1 MLSLGQRRML
11 GIDLHCTASRLA
23 FAACCPWPFVTGCLV
38 PAGGHWFP
46 PQRTGHP
53 RKKLTCLLA
62 GCPGSSALNPKMFL
76 SLILAQAGMW
86 LPRPV
91 AKELFWGLLLEEGLD
106 PPHCL
111 PQARPAGHPWPW
123 RLSKLPPDLL
133 PSAKGGWG
141 VIQQAQGL
149 NLTVPKLESI
159 AESRRS
165 CPWPRL
171 PSPVGPGISLFPTLP
186 ALSPGWLFWAL
197 TPHTCNFCTLCVGGE
212 RQWGATLESYSVP

>member
-1 MLSLGQRRML
+1 MFETCLKHQDSPGMLSLGQRRML
-11 GIDLHCTASRLA
+11 GIDLHCTASGLA

-111 PQARPAGHPWPW
+111 PQALASRSPLA
-123 RLSKLPPDLL
+123 LAAEQA
-133 PSAKGGWG
+133 PSRSSTFCQRGVGGNT
-141 VIQQAQGL
+141 A
-149 NLTVPKLESI
+149 
-159 AESRRS
+159 
-165 CPWPRL
+165 
-171 PSPVGPGISLFPTLP
+171 GPGAKFNCPK
-186 ALSPGWLFWAL
+186 
-197 TPHTCNFCTLCVGGE
+197 VGIHC
-212 RQWGATLESYSVP
+212 